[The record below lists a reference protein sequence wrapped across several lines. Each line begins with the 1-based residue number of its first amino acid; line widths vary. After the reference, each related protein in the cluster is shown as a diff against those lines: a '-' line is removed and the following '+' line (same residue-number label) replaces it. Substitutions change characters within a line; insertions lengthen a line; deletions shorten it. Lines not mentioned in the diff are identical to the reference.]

1 MDDSTNERLDKI
13 IFLLG
18 LAFRNEIEQA
28 RQAVLSDPVAAAV
41 LDASAGDWIGAGDL
55 KRQVAAA
62 TKQSERTVSR
72 RISQLAEQG
81 WLTTAGAGPTIR
93 YRATGLA

>member
-1 MDDSTNERLDKI
+1 MDDSTNGRLDKI

-28 RQAVLSDPVAAAV
+28 RQAVLSDPVATAV
-41 LDASAGDWIGAGDL
+41 LDASAGDWISAGDL
-55 KRQVAAA
+55 KRHVAAA

-81 WLTTAGAGPTIR
+81 WLNTTGAGPTVR